1 MFKED
6 KMSDLMRIYSN
17 TQAMKT
23 RSSLMH
29 VNDKL
34 SNHQYRL
41 STGKKINSAA
51 EDPAG
56 YALARSLE
64 KRKRGLGVALQN
76 VTNANS
82 ILSIAEGGYQN
93 LMDILQIV
101 KEKATQAADMSFS
114 TDQRQALHNQVNAL
128 LSEVDEIVNDTTF
141 NDINLINGTFSG
153 SFHTGEKSDDQLFVS
168 LNNGDSA
175 SLGIDSIDL
184 TTAVAARTAIDQS
197 SDAIDTLATLIQD
210 VGEYKVRLNS
220 KESALDTQITNT
232 ESVRSTVEDAD
243 FAAEQME
250 MVKWQ
255 ILQQTSVSALTQANS
270 APQVVLSLLQ

>member
-1 MFKED
+1 
-6 KMSDLMRIYSN
+6 MSDLMRIYSN
-17 TQAMKT
+17 VQAMKT
-23 RSSLMH
+23 RTSLMN

-34 SNHQYRL
+34 SAHQFRL

-64 KRKRGLGVALQN
+64 KRRRGLSVALQN

-82 ILSIAEGGYQN
+82 ILNIAEGGYQN

-114 TDQRQALHNQVNAL
+114 PAQRQALHDQVSAL
-128 LSEVDEIVNDTTF
+128 LQEVDEIVNDTTF
-141 NDINLINGTFSG
+141 NDINLIDGTFSG
-153 SFHTGEKSDDQLFVS
+153 SFQTGEKSNDNLFVS

-175 SLGIDSIDL
+175 SLGIDTIDL
-184 TTAVAARTAIDQS
+184 TTATAARNAITQS
-197 SDAIDTLATLIQD
+197 SNAIDTLATLIQD

-220 KESALDTQITNT
+220 KEGALDTQITNT

-243 FAAEQME
+243 FAEEQME

-255 ILQQTSVSALTQANS
+255 ILQQTSVTALTQANS
-270 APQVVLSLLQ
+270 APQVVLNLLQ

>member
-1 MFKED
+1 
-6 KMSDLMRIYSN
+6 MSDLMRIYSN
-17 TQAMKT
+17 VQAMKT
-23 RSSLMH
+23 RGSLIE

-64 KRKRGLGVALQN
+64 KRKRGLDVALQN

-82 ILSIAEGGYQN
+82 ILNIAEGGYQN
-93 LMDILQIV
+93 LMDILQTV

-114 TDQRQALHNQVNAL
+114 EKQREALDNQVKAL
-128 LSEVDEIVNDTTF
+128 LEEVDEIVNDTTF
-141 NDINLINGTFSG
+141 NDINLIDGTFDG
-153 SFHTGEKSDDQLFVS
+153 EFHTGEKADDELNVK
-168 LNNGDSA
+168 LNNADSA
-175 SLGIDSIDL
+175 SLGVDAVDL
-184 TTAVAARTAIDQS
+184 TTAASAKTAITLT
-197 SDAIDTLATLIQD
+197 SDAIDTLSMNIQD

-220 KESALDTQITNT
+220 KEKALSDQITNT

-250 MVKWQ
+250 MVKYQ

-270 APQVVLSLLQ
+270 APQVVLSLLQQ

>member
-1 MFKED
+1 
-6 KMSDLMRIYSN
+6 MSDLMRIYSN
-17 TQAMKT
+17 VQAMKT
-23 RSSLMH
+23 RSSLID
-29 VNDKL
+29 VNKKL
-34 SNHQYRL
+34 GNHQYRL

-64 KRKRGLGVALQN
+64 KRKRGLDVALQN

-82 ILSIAEGGYQN
+82 ILNIAEGGYQN
-93 LMDILQIV
+93 LMDILQTV

-114 TDQRQALHNQVNAL
+114 TKQREALDNQVKAL
-128 LSEVDEIVNDTTF
+128 LEEVDEIVNDTTF
-141 NDINLINGTFSG
+141 NDIDLIDGTFDG
-153 SFHTGEKSDDQLFVS
+153 EFHTGEKTDDELNVK
-168 LNNGDSA
+168 LNNADSA
-175 SLGIDSIDL
+175 SLGVDGVDL
-184 TTAVAARTAIDQS
+184 TTAASAKTAITLT
-197 SDAIDTLATLIQD
+197 SDAIDILSTNIQD

-220 KESALDTQITNT
+220 KEKALSDQITNT

-250 MVKWQ
+250 MVKQQ

-270 APQVVLSLLQ
+270 APQVVLSLIQQ